1 MTFVKLTQQNDSLTQ
16 LFKAVRATCTKILV
30 QTIYFINFSS
40 VAFLQFLMSRKSI
53 CTTTNRGCFLTKTF
67 LFISYQKLLTRW
79 VLQILERKK
88 SYGYQFSFLNNEH
101 DDGRQRTRKFFVR
114 RDRYPYTCKRSS
126 VTQTFAIAFEYNI
139 INQDSKQI

>member
-1 MTFVKLTQQNDSLTQ
+1 MTFVKLTQQNDSRTQ
-16 LFKAVRATCTKILV
+16 LFKAVRATKILV

-79 VLQILERKK
+79 MLQILER
-88 SYGYQFSFLNNEH
+88 SYGYQCSFLNNEH
-101 DDGRQRTRKFFVR
+101 DDETQRTRKFFVGS

-126 VTQTFAIAFEYNI
+126 VTQTICNSF
-139 INQDSKQI
+139 